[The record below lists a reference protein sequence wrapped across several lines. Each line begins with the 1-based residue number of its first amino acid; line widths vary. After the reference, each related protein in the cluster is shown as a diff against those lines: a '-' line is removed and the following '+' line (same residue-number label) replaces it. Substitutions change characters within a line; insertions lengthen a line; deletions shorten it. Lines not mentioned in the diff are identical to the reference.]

1 MGQPTSAWIP
11 GLKGISS
18 ELGIAENT
26 VPDWGQHGTLRT
38 TRNMREHCSGAKN
51 SREKLWTAGNAVLE
65 LGMAKDGKEYCSLP
79 GTVEDSSEQVGIVF
93 QSRGQQRTAR
103 NTVPK
108 LWTAGKTVPELGTVQ
123 DSSEQE
129 GTVFRSRVQKKQ
141 KGALCISYEQQQTL
155 LQGLGQLRTARD
167 RR

>member
-1 MGQPTSAWIP
+1 MDS
-11 GLKGISS
+11 
-18 ELGIAENT
+18 
-26 VPDWGQHGTLRT
+26 
-38 TRNMREHCSGAKN
+38 RECCSGAWNGKGWQGILFPTWDSGGQLGTGGN
-51 SREKLWTAGNAVLE
+51 SVPEQGT
-65 LGMAKDGKEYCSLP
+65 AKDSTEHC
-79 GTVEDSSEQVGIVF
+79 
-93 QSRGQQRTAR
+93 A
-103 NTVPK
+103 K